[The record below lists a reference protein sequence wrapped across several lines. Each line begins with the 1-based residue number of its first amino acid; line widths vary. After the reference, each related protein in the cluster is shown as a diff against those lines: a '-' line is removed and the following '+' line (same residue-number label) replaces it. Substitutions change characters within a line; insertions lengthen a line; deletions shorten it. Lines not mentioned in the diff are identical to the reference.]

1 MKRLSLIPVVL
12 VCCVLTAIVPQGTS
26 GQVLVED
33 DPAKI
38 VVLAHGFL
46 RTKNSMYFLQKALE
60 DRGYEV
66 VNRTY
71 PSGENTIENNATFIN
86 DFVNDKL
93 REFPPDAELY
103 FVTHSMGGLV
113 VRCYLD
119 EYRPE
124 QAKRLVMIAPPNRG
138 ATMAEYLDMYPI
150 TDALLGPSGEEMAMG
165 EDYLS
170 NLCGGAPD
178 IEFGIIAGGRGDGE
192 GYSPLLDGDD
202 DGTVSVWTTY
212 LPGAV
217 DFLVLEHI
225 HTFICDHPDT
235 IENVIHFLETGR
247 FELHT
252 APPE

>member
-1 MKRLSLIPVVL
+1 M
-12 VCCVLTAIVPQGTS
+12 
-26 GQVLVED
+26 GQVPKKE

-38 VVLAHGFL
+38 VVLVHGF
-46 RTKNSMYFLQKALE
+46 RRSKNSMYFLQKSLE

-71 PSGENTIENNATFIN
+71 PSGKNTIENNATFID

-93 REFPPDAELY
+93 KDFPPDTELY

-113 VRCYLD
+113 VRCYL
-119 EYRPE
+119 ETYRPA
-124 QAKRLVMIAPPNRG
+124 QAERLVMIAPPNRG

-150 TDALLGPSGEEMAMG
+150 TDVLLGPSGEEMAMG
-165 EDYLS
+165 EDYLEG
-170 NLCGGAPD
+170 LCGGAPD

-192 GYSPLLDGDD
+192 GYSPLLEGDD

-217 DFLVLEHI
+217 DFLVLDHI
-225 HTFICDHPDT
+225 HTFICDHQDT
-235 IENVIHFLETGR
+235 IDNVISFLETGQ
-247 FELHT
+247 FMLHT
-252 APPE
+252 APPD